1 LTDQLP
7 PFFRPSHLIV
17 LWEFLAGGDPSVER
31 VDCENRPQ
39 GPAVKILWP
48 KVSFGLEGVLPTY
61 LLALEVLK
69 VPL

>member
-1 LTDQLP
+1 
-7 PFFRPSHLIV
+7 